1 MGWLRVLIRAWIRF
15 NYLDYSAGTGLLSMV
30 LSTFVRRY
38 TATDIGPLI
47 PLIQKNVSLNFAG
60 WPKLPSGSPG
70 SNISVEELDWQLLQS
85 STASRRAKL
94 YTPDPIDLLLVVDC
108 IYHPSLIPPLVATIN
123 HLAIP
128 QRTTVLI
135 VSELRSHDVMRE
147 FLDTWLAQH
156 NWEIWHVGSN
166 LLGSQHYVMWLGQ
179 KLQPPS
185 TSE

>member
-1 MGWLRVLIRAWIRF
+1 MRF
-15 NYLDYSAGTGLLSMV
+15 NYLDYSAGTGLLSV
-30 LSTFVRRY
+30 ALSPLVRHY
-38 TATDIGPLI
+38 TATDIGPLV

-85 STASRRAKL
+85 STASQRAKL
-94 YTPDPIDLLLVVDC
+94 YTPDPIDLLLIVDC
-108 IYHPSLIPPLVATIN
+108 IYHPSLIPPLIATIN
-123 HLAIP
+123 HLTIP

-135 VSELRSHDVMRE
+135 VSELRSDDVMRE
-147 FLDTWLAQH
+147 FLDTWLAQP
-156 NWEIWHVGSN
+156 NWEIWHVGSK
-166 LLGSQHYVMWLGQ
+166 LLKSKHYVMWLGQ